1 MQYLIML
8 HSEKGGEV
16 KMNFGYIEDI
26 FDEEG
31 RLVPNHDGFYES
43 QEHYDAWQHYEEK
56 LRERLIENGE
66 IM

>member
-1 MQYLIML
+1 
-8 HSEKGGEV
+8 
-16 KMNFGYIEDI
+16 MNFGNIEDI

-31 RLVPNHDGFYES
+31 RLVPNHDGLYES
-43 QEHYDAWQHYEEK
+43 QEDYDAWQHYEEK

>member
-1 MQYLIML
+1 
-8 HSEKGGEV
+8 
-16 KMNFGYIEDI
+16 MNFGNIEDI

-43 QEHYDAWQHYEEK
+43 QEDYDAWQHYEEK